1 MVDCQSLPIAKIYV
15 PINRRGALNSD
26 LVREIAESML
36 EIGQQEPILVRRDG
50 ERFVLIDGFHR
61 LEACKAL
68 GEEKIF
74 GVLASPQDRHPR
86 ALSPYESEID
96 ILRQKTARLRQL
108 RLAKEAA
115 EPSSTASAATEKA
128 TTYSREKLPGARN
141 LSSRSRAAT
150 LAEWLAERK
159 KDGSSF

>member
-15 PINRRGALNSD
+15 PIKRRGALNSD

-68 GEEKIF
+68 GEEKILGF
-74 GVLASPQDRHPR
+74 LASRQDRHPR

-96 ILRQKTARLRQL
+96 ILRQKTARLRRL
-108 RLAKEAA
+108 RLTKETA
-115 EPSSTASAATEKA
+115 EMPSSAASAPAEKQA
-128 TTYSREKLPGARN
+128 MGIREKPPRVRE
-141 LSSRSRAAT
+141 SSRSKVAT

-159 KDGSSF
+159 KDGSPT

>member
-15 PINRRGALNSD
+15 PIKRRVALNSD

-68 GEEKIF
+68 GEEKIL
-74 GVLASPQDRHPR
+74 GVLASPQDRQR

-96 ILRQKTARLRQL
+96 ILRQKTARLRRL
-108 RLAKEAA
+108 RLTKETA
-115 EPSSTASAATEKA
+115 EMPASAASAPAEKQA
-128 TTYSREKLPGARN
+128 MGIREKPPRVRE
-141 LSSRSRAAT
+141 SSRSKVAT
-150 LAEWLAERK
+150 LAEWLGERK
-159 KDGSSF
+159 KDGSPT